1 MATIEKFEDLDIWKE
16 ARQLSK
22 IIIDLSKNTE
32 LKTDYRLK
40 DQIKG
45 SSGSVMDNIAEG
57 FERDGNLEF
66 RQFLSI
72 AKGSAGET
80 RSQLYRVFDSNYISW
95 EELNS
100 LIDRYIQLSK
110 RIANFIIYLNKNE
123 FKGNKF
129 K

>member
-1 MATIEKFEDLDIWKE
+1 MATIKRFEDLEIWQE
-16 ARQLSK
+16 ARKLFNK
-22 IIIDLSKNTE
+22 IKDIANETDLKN
-32 LKTDYRLK
+32 DYKLK

-80 RSQLYRVFDSNYISW
+80 RSQLYRVFDSEYIS
-95 EELNS
+95 EEKLNI
-100 LIDRYIQLSK
+100 LVNEYEQLSK
-110 RIANFIIYLNKNE
+110 RISAFIQYLNKKD